1 MRIGEGHT
9 YIWKQCGSSQP
20 NAGSGGGH
28 TRRDTE
34 RTKVVTQLFFSSFF
48 ATYTK
53 EAAEYSHHERNER
66 LER

>member
-20 NAGSGGGH
+20 NAGSGGG
-28 TRRDTE
+28 TLGG
-34 RTKVVTQLFFSSFF
+34 TQKEQKELHNFFFLPFF